1 MKQTNLL
8 LVLLA
13 FVVVDKIFFMSFC
26 VYNILTAIG
35 FFFITIYSFVCV
47 CFSFA
52 FQCVCFADEMYIN
65 IYDCFFIATL
75 YNDLRLTC
83 CCFLQIV

>member
-1 MKQTNLL
+1 MTTDESVL

-13 FVVVDKIFFMSFC
+13 FVVVDRLFCEFLC

-47 CFSFA
+47 FFHLLFSV
-52 FQCVCFADEMYIN
+52 CV
-65 IYDCFFIATL
+65 
-75 YNDLRLTC
+75 
-83 CCFLQIV
+83 LQMKGI

>member
-13 FVVVDKIFFMSFC
+13 FVVVDKIFFVSLC

-35 FFFITIYSFVCV
+35 FFSLQFTVLFVCV
-47 CFSFA
+47 FHLLFSV
-52 FQCVCFADEMYIN
+52 CV
-65 IYDCFFIATL
+65 
-75 YNDLRLTC
+75 
-83 CCFLQIV
+83 LQMKCI

>member
-1 MKQTNLL
+1 MTTDESVL

-13 FVVVDKIFFMSFC
+13 FVVVDRLFCEFLC

-47 CFSFA
+47 FFHLLFSV
-52 FQCVCFADEMYIN
+52 CV
-65 IYDCFFIATL
+65 
-75 YNDLRLTC
+75 LRMKG
-83 CCFLQIV
+83 I

>member
-13 FVVVDKIFFMSFC
+13 FVVVDKIFCEFVC

-35 FFFITIYSFVCV
+35 FFSLQFTVLFVCV
-47 CFSFA
+47 FHLLFSV
-52 FQCVCFADEMYIN
+52 CV
-65 IYDCFFIATL
+65 
-75 YNDLRLTC
+75 
-83 CCFLQIV
+83 LQMKCI

>member
-13 FVVVDKIFFMSFC
+13 FVVVKRFFVSFCVC
-26 VYNILTAIG
+26 VYNILTAID
-35 FFFITIYSFVCV
+35 FFHYNLQFCLCV
-47 CFSFA
+47 FFSFA

-65 IYDCFFIATL
+65 IYDFCS
-75 YNDLRLTC
+75 
-83 CCFLQIV
+83 FLFHSNAV